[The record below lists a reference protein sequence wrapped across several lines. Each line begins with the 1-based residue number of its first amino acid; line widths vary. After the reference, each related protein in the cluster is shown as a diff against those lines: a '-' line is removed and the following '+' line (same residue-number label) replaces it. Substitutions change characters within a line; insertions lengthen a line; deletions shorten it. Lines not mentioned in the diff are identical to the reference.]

1 MPHVVLKGSVHVKEI
16 FTIINPIFVRLE
28 NGLIKSSEFFISQ
41 NENSMIIKAL
51 SIENEKKI
59 SFLILIS
66 NRDDGIVIRLYPDF
80 DIPKTFGVKKMLA
93 EIAILILKEFKGLS
107 VGKTNLSEFL
117 PKKNF

>member
-1 MPHVVLKGSVHVKEI
+1 PY
-16 FTIINPIFVRLE
+16 IIRKLNH
-28 NGLIKSSEFFISQ
+28 GDYSFFIPA
-41 NENSMIIKAL
+41 N
-51 SIENEKKI
+51 
-59 SFLILIS
+59 
-66 NRDDGIVIRLYPDF
+66 PDF